1 MKDSSLRNEPLL
13 DRPVLKIVGDSGAH
27 HQPRPLATAGEWRL
41 RVSGAVERPE
51 SFDLEALARLAT
63 EERSV
68 PITCVSA
75 AQITADG
82 RPVVFRGTPFAAVV
96 RQVGVELPEG
106 SRSGPSMED
115 SERSGLS
122 GITVQLLSR
131 APATLGSRSER
142 HHTFMSLEDCLDPEQ
157 GLLLA
162 THLDGALLP
171 YPNGGPLRATFGP
184 AFFFYKSIKWL
195 EEIRLVHQPL
205 EESRGTWEE
214 YAGYHVRA
222 RVAQGERFEPRMHRI
237 LAAEEGDDG
246 LISDTLELVPR
257 ERWQEVFEE
266 GWRRRD
272 LSRLAAAQ
280 LHKMFGPLPKSF
292 VGCCFHDGPFH
303 AKLRGTSF
311 ASTDFTGVDLA
322 GCNFSLTKFTNARFS
337 RDGADPADLRGC
349 DFEGAYFNH
358 AHLQGVSMAGA
369 SLSNATFF
377 GPRDFDKPTDRVRGL
392 DVREALQLEPRTAQW
407 LERNGALVS

>member
-1 MKDSSLRNEPLL
+1 MTDTSLH

-27 HQPRPLATAGEWRL
+27 HQPRPLATAEEWRL
-41 RVSGAVERPE
+41 KVSGAVERPG
-51 SFDLEALARLAT
+51 SFDLGDLGRLAT
-63 EERSV
+63 EDRPV

-75 AQITADG
+75 AKITPDG
-82 RPVVFRGTPFAAVV
+82 RPVVFRGTPFAAVA
-96 RQVGVELPEG
+96 REVGVESQGGEG
-106 SRSGPSMED
+106 GSVSTDTLE
-115 SERSGLS
+115 LS
-122 GITVQLLSR
+122 GVTVQLISR

-142 HHTFMSLEDCLDPEQ
+142 HHTFMSLEDCLDPQQ

-162 THLDGALLP
+162 IHLDGEPLP
-171 YPNGGPLRATFGP
+171 YPNGGPLRAAFGP

-195 EEIRLVHQPL
+195 EEIRLVRQPL
-205 EESRGTWEE
+205 EDSRGTWEE

-237 LAAEEGDDG
+237 LAAEEGSDG

-266 GWRRRD
+266 CWRRRD
-272 LSRLAAAQ
+272 FSRLSAAQ

-292 VGCCFHDGPFH
+292 VGCRFHDGPFR

-337 RDGADPADLRGC
+337 REGADPADLSCC
-349 DFEGAYFNH
+349 DFEGAYFNN

>member
-1 MKDSSLRNEPLL
+1 
-13 DRPVLKIVGDSGAH
+13 
-27 HQPRPLATAGEWRL
+27 
-41 RVSGAVERPE
+41 
-51 SFDLEALARLAT
+51 
-63 EERSV
+63 
-68 PITCVSA
+68 
-75 AQITADG
+75 
-82 RPVVFRGTPFAAVV
+82 
-96 RQVGVELPEG
+96 
-106 SRSGPSMED
+106 
-115 SERSGLS
+115 
-122 GITVQLLSR
+122 
-131 APATLGSRSER
+131 
-142 HHTFMSLEDCLDPEQ
+142 MSLEDCLDPQQ

-162 THLDGALLP
+162 THLDGEPLP

-222 RVAQGERFEPRMHRI
+222 RVAHGERFEPRMHRI
-237 LAAEEGDDG
+237 IAAEEGSDG

-257 ERWQEVFEE
+257 ERWQAVFDEC
-266 GWRRRD
+266 WQRRD
-272 LSRLAAAQ
+272 LSRLSAAQ

-292 VGCCFHDGPFH
+292 VGCRFNEGPFR

-311 ASTDFTGVDLA
+311 ASADFTGVDLA

-337 RDGADPADLRGC
+337 RDGQDPADLSRC